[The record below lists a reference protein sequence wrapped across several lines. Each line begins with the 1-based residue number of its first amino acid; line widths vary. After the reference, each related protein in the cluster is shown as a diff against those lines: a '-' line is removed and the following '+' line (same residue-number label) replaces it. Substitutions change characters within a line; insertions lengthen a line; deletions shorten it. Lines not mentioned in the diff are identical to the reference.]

1 MSVVTKYAVVA
12 GLAVLVIAASPAR
25 AGDYLSGFGFGIS
38 VPDEYLVLTQD
49 EVQKNA
55 DVFLEDDGDD
65 RMREVSSTMRRGVYD
80 RVQAGQLEIFYRT
93 EGGDIAFVDNVNVM
107 MQKAQLPANAR
118 QLQEVCQI
126 LPEEFSRLFGR
137 PIGMENCE
145 MRAIAGGFALY
156 LAFDGAL
163 LGTKTLQY
171 QIQRSDGMML
181 ILTATS
187 TENNIPRMLG
197 EFEVMVSS
205 IRVR

>member
-1 MSVVTKYAVVA
+1 
-12 GLAVLVIAASPAR
+12 
-25 AGDYLSGFGFGIS
+25 
-38 VPDEYLVLTQD
+38 
-49 EVQKNA
+49 
-55 DVFLEDDGDD
+55 
-65 RMREVSSTMRRGVYD
+65 MRRVVYD
-80 RVQAGQLEIFYRT
+80 RVEAGQLEIFYRT

-145 MRAIAGGFALY
+145 MRAIAGGSALY